1 MADYSSLA
9 VFDINGYLWQKLQD
23 VELLDK
29 NDYYADGFDTYLV
42 PIIPAQQIPEFN
54 NLLPGKTYI
63 IYDYETKPTAEN
75 WWITEEIVTYNVV
88 SPNYD
93 KINQILNFLQD
104 TFRRYDST
112 AKDID
117 LSLNNNTNFVFHY
130 FYTDKIQ
137 SPQQFKNEG
146 GFMIGSADICYSYVR
161 KLDSL
166 GRF

>member
-1 MADYSSLA
+1 VANYSSLA

-23 VELLDK
+23 AEILDK
-29 NDYYADGFDTYLV
+29 GNYYAEGFDTYLT

-54 NLLPGKTYI
+54 NLLPGHTYI

-75 WWITEEIVTYNVV
+75 WWITEEILTYSVV
-88 SPNYD
+88 SADYD
-93 KINQILNFLQD
+93 KVNEILNFLQD

-112 AKDID
+112 AAD
-117 LSLNNNTNFVFHY
+117 LNLDLNNNTNFVFHY

-137 SPQQFKNEG
+137 SPQHFKNEG

-161 KLDSL
+161 KLNNL